1 MHSPFVSRLKSSS
14 GCSFGIRSQHFPSC
28 PVLQCLSGPGVLPTA
43 SLCPRGLMQM
53 PCPLLSAECPPLSQ
67 EWLWVYNFG
76 SIAEWLCGESLRK
89 ALQGVPVARVLQ
101 HRASTAE
108 LLTGGTAPLTGLR
121 NFENPVQRI
130 SQLSR
135 IPRQE

>member
-1 MHSPFVSRLKSSS
+1 MPVRARSPPH
-14 GCSFGIRSQHFPSC
+14 CI
-28 PVLQCLSGPGVLPTA
+28 PVPQGPDAGALPT
-43 SLCPRGLMQM
+43 P
-53 PCPLLSAECPPLSQ
+53 SAECPPLSQ
-67 EWLWVYNFG
+67 QGEERLWVYNFG
-76 SIAEWLCGESLRK
+76 SIAEWFCGEGLRK

-101 HRASTAE
+101 RRASTAE

-121 NFENPVQRI
+121 NFENPAQRI